1 MLDFEGKKNEG
12 KLCIAIFS
20 KNGIEYGKSIDKG
33 ITMTNNADRVIVI
46 ALYQTDFIEQFVFN

>member
-46 ALYQTDFIEQFVFN
+46 ALY